1 MPNPTISIA
10 MPFFNS
16 RSTLALAI
24 RSMLQQSFEDFELL
38 LCDDGSTDGSLEI
51 ARSFK
56 DPRVIVWSDGGRRRL
71 AARLNECIDRARGPY
86 LARMDA
92 DDVAFPD
99 RLRTQLRFLE
109 QRAEVDL
116 CGGQALVFGAKGTAL
131 WRFTPPVRHRAIVMQ
146 PYRGFPLWHPTW
158 MGKTEWFRRWRYKE
172 TALLGQDQELLLR
185 SYEQS
190 CFANVPELVLG
201 YRQEHVSI
209 KKLARYK
216 LLWTKF
222 VFDHEGGS
230 MPVHRRAAFITIQM
244 ARLGANCVAALGGP
258 TRRLGRQGA
267 EAPTPEQLEA
277 WRALW
282 SGLQAAE
289 STSSELMHSQAFG
302 TEALRSGPLEAG
314 S

>member
-38 LCDDGSTDGSLEI
+38 LCDDGSSDGSLEI

-56 DPRVIVWSDGGRRRL
+56 DPRVIVWSDGDRRRL
-71 AARLNECIDRARGPY
+71 AARLNECIDRARGEY

-99 RLRTQLRFLE
+99 RLAAQLRFLE
-109 QRAEVDL
+109 QRREVDL
-116 CGGQALVFGAKGTAL
+116 CGGQALVFGAKGAAL
-131 WRFTPPVRHRAIVMQ
+131 WRFTPPVRHRAIVTQ

-158 MGKTEWFRRWRYKE
+158 MGKTAWFRQWRYKE

-185 SYEQS
+185 SYEHS

-201 YRQEHVSI
+201 YRQEHVSL

-216 LLWTKF
+216 LLWTRY
-222 VFDHEGGS
+222 VFDHEGDS
-230 MPVHRRAAFITIQM
+230 MPAHRRAAFIAIQL

-258 TRRLGRQGA
+258 ARRLGRQGA
-267 EAPTPEQLEA
+267 EAPTPEQLES
-277 WRALW
+277 WRILW

-289 STSSELMHSQAFG
+289 ATPAEFVPPQAFAP
-302 TEALRSGPLEAG
+302 EALEAG

>member
-1 MPNPTISIA
+1 MANPTISIA

-16 RSTLALAI
+16 RGTLALAI

-38 LCDDGSTDGSLEI
+38 LCDDGSSDCSLEI

-56 DPRVIVWSDGGRRRL
+56 DPRVIVWSDGHRRRL
-71 AARLNECIDRARGPY
+71 AARLNECIDRARGEY

-99 RLRTQLRFLE
+99 RLATQLHFLE
-109 QRAEVDL
+109 QRREVDL
-116 CGGQALVFGAKGTAL
+116 CGGQALVFGAKGAAL
-131 WRFTPPVRHRAIVMQ
+131 WRFTPPVKHRAIVMQ

-158 MGKTEWFRRWRYKE
+158 MGRTAWFRQWHYKE

-190 CFANVPELVLG
+190 CFANVPEIVLG
-201 YRQEHVSI
+201 YRQEHVSL

-216 LLWTKF
+216 LLWTKY
-222 VFDHEGGS
+222 VFAHEGAS
-230 MPVHRRAAFITIQM
+230 MPLHRRLAFILVQI

-267 EAPTPEQLEA
+267 APPSAEQLEA
-277 WRALW
+277 WRILW
-282 SGLQAAE
+282 SGLEAAGVA
-289 STSSELMHSQAFG
+289 SSEFVHPAAFG
-302 TEALRSGPLEAG
+302 PEALEAG

>member
-16 RSTLALAI
+16 RGTIALAI
-24 RSMLQQSFEDFELL
+24 RSILQQSFEDFELL

-56 DPRVIVWSDGGRRRL
+56 DPRVIVWSDGNRRRL
-71 AARLNECIDRARGPY
+71 AARLNECIDRARGFY

-99 RLRTQLRFLE
+99 RLATQLRFLG
-109 QRAEVDL
+109 QRREVDL
-116 CGGQALVFGAKGTAL
+116 CGGQALVFGAKGAAL
-131 WRFTPPVRHRAIVMQ
+131 WRFSPPARHRSIVHQ
-146 PYRGFPLWHPTW
+146 PFRGFPLWHPTW

-190 CFANVPELVLG
+190 CFANVAEIVLG
-201 YRQEHVSI
+201 YRQEHVSL

-222 VFDHEGGS
+222 VFDHEGES
-230 MPVHRRAAFITIQM
+230 MAAHRRAAFIMIQL

-267 EAPTPEQLEA
+267 AAPTPEQLEA
-277 WRALW
+277 WKALW
-282 SGLQAAE
+282 SELQVVESGLSGAIPSQTFAAE
-289 STSSELMHSQAFG
+289 V
-302 TEALRSGPLEAG
+302 LEAG

>member
-16 RSTLALAI
+16 RSTLALAV

-38 LCDDGSTDGSLEI
+38 LCDDGSSDGSLEV

-56 DPRVIVWSDGGRRRL
+56 DPRVIVWSDGDRRRL
-71 AARLNECIDRARGPY
+71 ATRLNECMDRARAPY

-92 DDVAFPD
+92 DDVSFPD
-99 RLRTQLRFLE
+99 RLATQLQFLE
-109 QRAEVDL
+109 QRRDVDL
-116 CGGQALVFGAKGTAL
+116 CGGQALVFGAKGAAL

-146 PYRGFPLWHPTW
+146 PFRGFPLWHPTW

-172 TALLGQDQELLLR
+172 MALLGQDQELLLR
-185 SYEQS
+185 SYERS
-190 CFANVPELVLG
+190 CFANVPEIVLG
-201 YRQEHVSI
+201 YRQEHVSL

-222 VFDHEGGS
+222 VFDHEGES
-230 MPVHRRAAFITIQM
+230 MPAYRRIAFVMIQM

-267 EAPTPEQLEA
+267 EPPTPEQLEA
-277 WRALW
+277 WRVLWGNLTAAAL
-282 SGLQAAE
+282 AP
-289 STSSELMHSQAFG
+289 SEIVPPQAFG
-302 TEALRSGPLEAG
+302 AEALEARS
-314 S
+314 

>member
-1 MPNPTISIA
+1 

-16 RSTLALAI
+16 RSTLELAI

-38 LCDDGSTDGSLEI
+38 LCDDGSTDDSLEI

-56 DPRVIVWSDGGRRRL
+56 DPRIITWRDGERRRL
-71 AARLNECIDRARGPY
+71 AARLNECIDRARGAY

-99 RLRTQLRFLE
+99 RLATQLRFLE
-109 QRAEVDL
+109 QRRKVDL
-116 CGGQALVFGAKGTAL
+116 CGGQALVFGAKGSAL
-131 WRFTPPVRHRAIVMQ
+131 WRFTPPVRHRGIVLH
-146 PYRGFPLWHPTW
+146 PFRGFPMWHPAW

-185 SYEQS
+185 SYKHS
-190 CFANVPELVLG
+190 CFANVPEIVLG
-201 YRQEHVSI
+201 YRQEHVSL

-222 VFDHEGGS
+222 VFDQEGES
-230 MPVHRRAAFITIQM
+230 MPIHRRLAFIMIQIV
-244 ARLGANCVAALGGP
+244 RLGANCIATVGGP

-267 EAPTPEQLEA
+267 EPPTAEEREA
-277 WRALW
+277 WKALW
-282 SGLQAAE
+282 SGLRATVSA
-289 STSSELMHSQAFG
+289 SSEFVPPETFG
-302 TEALRSGPLEAG
+302 QEALEAARH
-314 S
+314 